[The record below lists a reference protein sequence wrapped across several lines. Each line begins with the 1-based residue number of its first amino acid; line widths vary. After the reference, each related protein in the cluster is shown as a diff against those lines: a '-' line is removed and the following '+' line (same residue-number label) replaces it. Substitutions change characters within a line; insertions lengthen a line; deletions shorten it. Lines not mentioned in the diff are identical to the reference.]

1 MRTLDAPIS
10 MSSGTQLFIQSL
22 PLQACFAGVF
32 VLTYLLYQ
40 LVWVVSSLL
49 IGSMFISEKEAD
61 ALLEFSRRGLVGK
74 FLGFLVLLLSTCLK
88 LASAFAQTC
97 VLLVYACLPLLILAG
112 MFSLLE
118 QRWGDSAVMVGS
130 ILNNPD
136 SPVASTLQMVVR
148 VPLQVLDLVASYVL
162 PVYNLFFYLIFNIPG
177 EMLVQFFIGKGGSEF
192 TSALKAISQSVPLMA
207 SAAGKYVRANPLTC
221 PTPDPT
227 CWEGVCWPVDAS
239 SVAAACLDSRQR
251 AFDFGPGLEQMR
263 LACAHL
269 FRGLAVG
276 CESLHVI
283 LNVLLFPIT
292 DPQLWKALGALLN
305 GILYFFVGVPTTTN
319 ARCVLAGGFEM
330 RPAMC
335 TPDFGPMFDYGVTAF
350 AALGNV
356 LDNFLDM
363 AYLIVVYGP
372 DTPCPTSQ
380 SNAVNL
386 DWALDPLALSLFG
399 TNTTV
404 LITLGASS
412 WALTDGQHALFVR
425 SSTTVRRS
433 YFPNIWGNFPVNPRQ
448 ALFLFCCGWS
458 GR

>member
-1 MRTLDAPIS
+1 VSTLLLGGGMFFAGALCDLGEDGWGRARAVYA
-10 MSSGTQLFIQSL
+10 SGAFFYTLHLLYFLLGWAYTGPLVVMIVSVITTEFVRWTTLFI
-22 PLQACFAGVF
+22 PLLVAFAF
-32 VLTYLLYQ
+32 PLY
-40 LVWVVSSLL
+40 
-49 IGSMFISEKEAD
+49 I
-61 ALLEFSRRGLVGK
+61 
-74 FLGFLVLLLSTCLK
+74 LST
-88 LASAFAQTC
+88 F
-97 VLLVYACLPLLILAG
+97 
-112 MFSLLE
+112 
-118 QRWGDSAVMVGS
+118 
-130 ILNNPD
+130 
-136 SPVASTLQMVVR
+136 
-148 VPLQVLDLVASYVL
+148 
-162 PVYNLFFYLIFNIPG
+162 
-177 EMLVQFFIGKGGSEF
+177 
-192 TSALKAISQSVPLMA
+192 
-207 SAAGKYVRANPLTC
+207 
-221 PTPDPT
+221 
-227 CWEGVCWPVDAS
+227 
-239 SVAAACLDSRQR
+239 
-251 AFDFGPGLEQMR
+251 
-263 LACAHL
+263 
-269 FRGLAVG
+269 
-276 CESLHVI
+276 
-283 LNVLLFPIT
+283 
-292 DPQLWKALGALLN
+292 
-305 GILYFFVGVPTTTN
+305 PTTTN

-448 ALFLFCCGWS
+448 ALFLFCCGWP